1 MAITKKDVETLK
13 EVFATKKDLE
23 ALKEVF
29 VTKIEFKELES
40 KVDKLERK
48 VDAGFD
54 RLLTGQDKLM
64 CELEKA
70 REDRIFAF
78 AKDREQDSR
87 LDNMDVRVKK
97 LEAIQA

>member
-1 MAITKKDVETLK
+1 MAITKKDIETLK
-13 EVFATKKDLE
+13 EVFATK
-23 ALKEVF
+23 V
-29 VTKIEFKELES
+29 EFKGLESKVDALES

-64 CELEKA
+64 RELEKA

-87 LDNMDVRVKK
+87 LDNMDVRIKK
-97 LEAIQA
+97 LETVQA